1 MSKWELPPV
10 TKEMKQAAEAEVLMQ
25 QESLKESSEGRP
37 LDAYLNPRT
46 KRVFDFNKSTWVDK
60 PVAWNKLIKLP
71 LELKDVMT
79 TSYDELEDKYDIS
92 EIAITTDD
100 GYYISDNYS
109 DYYSGQGISVC
120 REKGYP
126 FKRFVNRNNET
137 SIIMFNTL
145 QDAYEFYLKD
155 KEEMSKLK
163 DKYGIKGE

>member
-1 MSKWELPPV
+1 MGKWELPPITQEMIDAV
-10 TKEMKQAAEAEVLMQ
+10 NKEL
-25 QESLKESSEGRP
+25 QEEDLRLKESSEGRP

-60 PVAWNKLIKLP
+60 PVTWNKLLKFP
-71 LELKDVMT
+71 LELKDVMN

-120 REKGYP
+120 RKKGYP
-126 FKRFVNRNNET
+126 FKKIVNRNNET
-137 SIIMFNTL
+137 SIIMFHTL

-163 DKYGIKGE
+163 DKYEKGE